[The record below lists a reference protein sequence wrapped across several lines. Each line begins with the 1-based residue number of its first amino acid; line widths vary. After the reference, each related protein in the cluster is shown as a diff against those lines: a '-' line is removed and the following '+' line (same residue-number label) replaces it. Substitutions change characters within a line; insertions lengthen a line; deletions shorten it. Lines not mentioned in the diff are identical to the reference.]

1 MAALFAVPAE
11 GKLPLEV
18 FISRGEKKKQEI
30 GFVNF
35 NCCANLFDEAT
46 PGLAPAVRNVTCLHL
61 GRFPLVL

>member
-18 FISRGEKKKQEI
+18 FISRGGGEQEI

-35 NCCANLFDEAT
+35 NCWANLFDEAT
-46 PGLAPAVRNVTCLHL
+46 PGLAPAARNVTCLHL

>member
-18 FISRGEKKKQEI
+18 FISGGGGGTQET
-30 GFVNF
+30 GFANF

-46 PGLAPAVRNVTCLHL
+46 PGIAPAVRNVTCRHL
-61 GRFPLVL
+61 GRFPPVL